1 MQIELEGSFPF
12 LFPMGKV
19 LSVITLILVVAAI
32 WNVFRWKSFPGVAY
46 GGVSLSPR
54 RLRWVWFTAL
64 LAAFG
69 FGINEDP
76 VHELPTTLWE
86 DPEAAAAATASR
98 TVTVYLPLPFYS
110 YDREKVYG
118 DGELVRDHLV
128 EGFVLPWPLISA
140 LVAYLVLVV
149 RWKPENR
156 WARRILQGR
165 NWRAEELDS
174 I

>member
-1 MQIELEGSFPF
+1 MQIQLEGSFPF

-19 LSVITLILVVAAI
+19 LSFITLVLVVAAI
-32 WNVFRWKSFPGVAY
+32 WNVWRRKSFPGVAY

-76 VHELPTTLWE
+76 VTVSTSLWE
-86 DPEAAAAATASR
+86 DPEAAAAVTASR
-98 TVTVYLPLPFYS
+98 TVTVNLPLPFYS

-118 DGELVRDHLV
+118 DGELVRDYLV

-156 WARRILQGR
+156 WARHILQGR
-165 NWRAEELDS
+165 KWQVEENSESD
-174 I
+174 